1 MGELH
6 LDVLVSRLL
15 REFKVQANVGKP
27 RVAYHEA
34 ITKPVVGHSHRYV
47 KQTGGHGQYAHVV
60 IDVEPLEPGSGII
73 FENKITGGVIPKQ
86 FIPAVEAGVRDAAE
100 SGPLAGFPMTD
111 LKVTLVDGSTHEVDS
126 SEMAFRMAGIM
137 ALREATEKGSPVI
150 LEPIMKVEIT
160 VPEEFTGDVI
170 AQVNARMG
178 NILGMDERYG
188 NAKAIHAEVPLS
200 EMFGYAT
207 ELRSATQGRGAFTM
221 EFKHYAQVSD
231 AYMKKILGR
240 LG

>member
-1 MGELH
+1 
-6 LDVLVSRLL
+6 
-15 REFKVQANVGKP
+15 
-27 RVAYHEA
+27 
-34 ITKPVVGHSHRYV
+34 
-47 KQTGGHGQYAHVV
+47 
-60 IDVEPLEPGSGII
+60 
-73 FENKITGGVIPKQ
+73 
-86 FIPAVEAGVRDAAE
+86 
-100 SGPLAGFPMTD
+100 MTD
-111 LKVTLVDGSTHEVDS
+111 LKVTLVDGSAHEVDS

-170 AQVNARMG
+170 GQVNARVG